1 MFTTNIHKSY
11 HMEKKETKKRTS
23 FALSKKALDKLK
35 QLAEKENRSMA
46 NMIEE
51 LIFKEPL

>member
-1 MFTTNIHKSY
+1 
-11 HMEKKETKKRTS
+11 MEKKETKKRTS

-46 NMIEE
+46 NMLEE
-51 LIFKEPL
+51 LITKEFSKIISTS

>member
-1 MFTTNIHKSY
+1 MG
-11 HMEKKETKKRTS
+11 KKVTS
-23 FALSKKALDKLK
+23 FRLSEKLLEQLK

-51 LIFKEPL
+51 LIKKEFEKK